1 MPVVV
6 VCKVQRQK
14 KAEFSSCELHFG
26 LPQLTLDTEFY
37 PHFIDI
43 SPMQI
48 LVLFLARFAR
58 KIKS

>member
-26 LPQLTLDTEFY
+26 LPQLTLTLNFTL
-37 PHFIDI
+37 
-43 SPMQI
+43 I
-48 LVLFLARFAR
+48 LLTFHQC
-58 KIKS
+58 KSLYYF